1 MKNTCLIMKISLDK
15 TLFFFFLTKENEN
28 NFEDTMDD
36 E

>member
-1 MKNTCLIMKISLDK
+1 MSHNENFSRQN
-15 TLFFFFLTKENEN
+15 FFFFFTKENDL

>member
-15 TLFFFFLTKENEN
+15 TFFFFLTKENEN

>member
-1 MKNTCLIMKISLDK
+1 MKNTSHKKISLDK
-15 TLFFFFLTKENEN
+15 TFFFFTKENDL

>member
-1 MKNTCLIMKISLDK
+1 MSHNENFSRQN
-15 TLFFFFLTKENEN
+15 FFFFLTKENDL